1 MKKISQ
7 SVLIEDDFPGCTI
20 GAIVLPYGSIQIDA
34 PPSPEDVR
42 MYRASLMGLK
52 TGSEQIL
59 INLDSHL
66 DRVLGAKLMDCP
78 IIMHEKTAELI
89 KARPNN
95 VKLQGEDTGSDWES
109 VNGIGN
115 VRWAPPEITFTRD
128 MSIHWSDTPVH
139 ISHHPGCNPGAT
151 WVEVPSEKVIF
162 IGDTVVK
169 NQPAFYGQAKL
180 IEWIESIDYLGDH
193 YSGYRVL
200 SGRGG
205 ELKSDDIRKK
215 AETLRAA
222 FKILNPLIGE
232 NLPIEKIDK
241 VADKIFGLETYP
253 NKFHSKYLQ
262 RVRYGIKQFLS
273 TTGN

>member
-1 MKKISQ
+1 MKKVSH
-7 SVLIEDDFPGCTI
+7 SVLIEDDYPGCTI
-20 GAIVLPYGSIQIDA
+20 GAIVLPYGTIQIDA

-52 TGSEQIL
+52 TGAERIL

-89 KARPNN
+89 KARPGN

-128 MSIHWSDTPVH
+128 MNIHWSDTPVR
-139 ISHHPGCNPGAT
+139 ITHHPGCNPGAA
-151 WVEVPSEKVIF
+151 WVEVPSEKVLF
-162 IGDTVVK
+162 IGDTIVK
-169 NQPAFYGQAKL
+169 NQPAFYGNANL
-180 IEWIESIDYLGDH
+180 HEWIVSVEYLADH
-193 YSGYRVL
+193 FPGYHIL

-205 ELKSDDIRKK
+205 EIKPDDIRKQS
-215 AETLRAA
+215 ETLRAA
-222 FKILNPLIGE
+222 LKILGPVLGE
-232 NLPIEKIDK
+232 DLSAEKIDAL
-241 VADKIFGLETYP
+241 ADSIFALETYP
-253 NKFHSKYLQ
+253 NKYQTKYLQ
-262 RVRYGIKQFLS
+262 RVRYGVKQYMS
-273 TTGN
+273 TAG